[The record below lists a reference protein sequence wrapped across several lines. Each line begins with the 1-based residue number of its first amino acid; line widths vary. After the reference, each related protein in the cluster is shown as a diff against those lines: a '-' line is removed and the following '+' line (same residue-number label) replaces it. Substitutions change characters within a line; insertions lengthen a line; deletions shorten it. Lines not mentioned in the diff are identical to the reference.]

1 MLVTELTEGKVDPVA
16 SDADSVFPVQDVS
29 TLLTDPNGSLEDF
42 LNSWSDMASWDLD
55 LPADMP
61 APVQPKLEAGVGAET
76 ADRPLPA
83 YGNKMMNPKQQ
94 PVDQRYQVS
103 GSWPQPPPPHQ
114 ITPQIRPGSLHVGNG
129 RMHPMSAGPPS
140 NQQYNSVQQGPAGL
154 THNSMEIRNH
164 LPPSQPCARQTVIP
178 FGNMQPCQQREV
190 QVPHQFLQVRPPMMS
205 NHVVPANHVRSLSP
219 GLQHSMV
226 PNQSAMMHGG
236 VSAATMSNQL
246 HNLQAMVNNTM
257 LHHSH
262 GNMSSGLGPSAG
274 DPLMHAKMHRN
285 STRGMH
291 GSRHGDARL
300 FQSSEYQPP
309 PNIMHQH
316 PPSLSQNVGSLQD
329 QSAGMVAHPAAA
341 GFHRQSSV
349 PPLQHTGLCGPSGQ
363 QSHAMPSH
371 NGMMPN
377 HPSMMPTQ
385 PELRPNHFSG
395 RLHGMGVM
403 SPAHRGMVHSSGPV
417 RNQMGMPTQQMMML
431 KQQPMQMQHLGR
443 NTTMQQMMMDKSAPA
458 FQWHSPCTTPNMMA
472 QPTGVQN
479 VAPARNSPAVNQFA
493 STVGPT
499 AGSSEQ
505 MLSSGQNRASL
516 SADID
521 SLSFLSDPFL
531 SQVSDDGYG
540 GQQQM
545 LQSASAA
552 GIKHVMECNS
562 NDFAKLL
569 LFIVSFMLC
578 KVFLLSAC
586 VYMS

>member
-1 MLVTELTEGKVDPVA
+1 MTELTEGKVDPVA

-61 APVQPKLEAGVGAET
+61 PPVQPKLEEGVGRET
-76 ADRPLPA
+76 ADRPLPV
-83 YGNKMMNPKQQ
+83 YGNRMMNPKQQ

-103 GSWPQPPPPHQ
+103 GNWPQPPPPHQ

-140 NQQYNSVQQGPAGL
+140 NQQYNGVQQGPTGL
-154 THNSMEIRNH
+154 THNTMEIRSH
-164 LPPSQPCARQTVIP
+164 LPPSQPCARQTVVP

-190 QVPHQFLQVRPPMMS
+190 PVPHQFLQVRPPMMS

-226 PNQSAMMHGG
+226 PNQPAMMHGG

-262 GNMSSGLGPSAG
+262 VNMSPGLGPSAG

-300 FQSSEYQPP
+300 FQSAEYQPP

-316 PPSLSQNVGSLQD
+316 LPSLSQNVGSLQD

-349 PPLQHTGLCGPSGQ
+349 PPLQHTGLRGPAGQ
-363 QSHAMPSH
+363 QSHAMPNH
-371 NGMMPN
+371 TGMMAN

-395 RLHGMGVM
+395 RSHGMGVM
-403 SPAHRGMVHSSGPV
+403 SPTHRGMVHSSGPV
-417 RNQMGMPTQQMMML
+417 RNQMGMPSQQMMML
-431 KQQPMQMQHLGR
+431 KQQPMQMQHLSR
-443 NTTMQQMMMDKSAPA
+443 NTTMQQSQMMMDKNVSA
-458 FQWHSPCTTPNMMA
+458 FQWHSPGTTPNMMA
-472 QPTGVQN
+472 QPAGVQN
-479 VAPARNSPAVNQFA
+479 VAQARNSPAVNQFP

-499 AGSSEQ
+499 AGSNDQ
-505 MLSSGQNRASL
+505 LLSSGQNNASF

-545 LQSASAA
+545 LQSASVA
-552 GIKHVMECNS
+552 GIEHVVECNIMILRS
-562 NDFAKLL
+562 YYYSLL
-569 LFIVSFMLC
+569 VLC
-578 KVFLLSAC
+578 CARFFCLC
-586 VYMS
+586 VCMS